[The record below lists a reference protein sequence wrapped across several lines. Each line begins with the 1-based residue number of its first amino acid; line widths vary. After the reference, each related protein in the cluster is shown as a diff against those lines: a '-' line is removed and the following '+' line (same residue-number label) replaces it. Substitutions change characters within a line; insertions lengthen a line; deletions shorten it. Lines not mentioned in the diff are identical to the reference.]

1 MDGET
6 LMERL
11 RKSWG
16 LASAQLESATSLSP
30 KTVQAILYG
39 IIVLIALFRLATISV
54 PSLEWTS
61 WKEIDYLMISRNFWQ
76 NGFNPLQPEV
86 TWPAEPPRVTEMEL
100 PLVPYTSALLYQ
112 LFGYSALT
120 ARAVTLFAWLLMIVY
135 VFKIARREFNPFI
148 GLLSALAAGVLP
160 LYHPFSRLLFT
171 EPTMI
176 AMSVVS
182 IYYMAEWADNP
193 NRRNWI
199 LAILSLSL
207 TFSLKLET
215 LYLLLPLTW
224 IVFRKHRFNLGQYW
238 KFALLIAASLVL
250 PVIWYAYAYYL
261 ETIGAHLFGIFK
273 GHNKSQF
280 TTLLLD
286 LRWYRTMAG
295 RVINGITGGFYGF
308 GLFGLGFLYL
318 LFNRKGSLVF
328 AYFLAVAAYF
338 GLIAEGQIDSP
349 YRQMPI
355 IPVMSIFVAFG
366 AQTLTIALLAA
377 YDQLKGLTSTSRTL
391 SRLTLTASFLLVLL
405 IPFQRLDKVLM
416 ADSPGHPD
424 RWKLAQQI
432 KQTADPNSK
441 LVVVGEYSK
450 HVGGY
455 DLSPVLF
462 YYSDLQGW
470 SLTSDQW
477 SAERVE
483 ELRAKGATHLVFVLP
498 YGYPYDF
505 IYLPEKPVEPFI
517 EEMRAK
523 YPVLYEYNDQLV
535 LDLR

>member
-1 MDGET
+1 
-6 LMERL
+6 MEKL
-11 RKSWG
+11 KKSLG
-16 LASAQLESATSLSP
+16 LAFAQLESIITSLSP
-30 KTVQAILYG
+30 KTVRTLLLVIVIGIAI
-39 IIVLIALFRLATISV
+39 FRLATISV

-61 WKEIDYLMISRNFWQ
+61 WKEIDYLAISQNFWQ
-76 NGFNPLQPEV
+76 HGFNILKPEV

-120 ARAVTLFAWLLMIVY
+120 ARAITLFSALLMIIY
-135 VFKIARREFNPFI
+135 VFKLARREFNPFI

-176 AMSVVS
+176 AMSVAS
-182 IYYMAEWADNP
+182 IYYVAEWADNP

-199 LAILSLSL
+199 LAILSLTL

-224 IVFRKHRFNLGQYW
+224 IVFRKYQFKIGQYW
-238 KFALLIAASLVL
+238 KFALLILTSMIL
-250 PVIWYAYAYYL
+250 PVIWYSYAYYL
-261 ETIGAHLFGIFK
+261 ESVGAHLFGIFK
-273 GHNKSQF
+273 GHDKSQF

-286 LRWYRTMAG
+286 FRWYRTMAG
-295 RVINGITGGFYGF
+295 RVINGITGGLYGF
-308 GLFGLGFLYL
+308 GLFGLGL
-318 LFNRKGSLVF
+318 LFLLWKRKGSLIF
-328 AYFLAVAAYF
+328 AYFLAVVIYF
-338 GLIAEGQIDSP
+338 GLIAEGQIDAP
-349 YRQMPI
+349 YRQLPI

-366 AQTLTIALLAA
+366 AQALVILVMTFIDLIRKSETSLKTISAWTLA
-377 YDQLKGLTSTSRTL
+377 
-391 SRLTLTASFLLVLL
+391 ASFLLILL
-405 IPFQRLDKVLM
+405 IPFQRLDEVLM
-416 ADSPGHPD
+416 PDVPAHAD
-424 RWKLAQQI
+424 RWDLAQHI
-432 KQTADPNSK
+432 KETADADSK

-470 SLTSDQW
+470 SLTPENW
-477 SAERVE
+477 TAAHIE
-483 ELRAKGATHLVFVLP
+483 ELRNKGATHLAFILP

-505 IYLPEKPVEPFI
+505 IYLPEEPVDPFI
-517 EEMRAK
+517 QEMRSK
-523 YPVLYEYNDQLV
+523 YPVLYEYQDQLV

>member
-1 MDGET
+1 
-6 LMERL
+6 MERI
-11 RKSWG
+11 RKSWK
-16 LASAQLESATSLSP
+16 LAAARLETATSLSP
-30 KTVQAILYG
+30 KTAQAILIVIVIG
-39 IIVLIALFRLATISV
+39 IAVFRLATVSV

-61 WKEIDYLMISRNFWQ
+61 WKEIDYLMISGNYWK
-76 NGFNPLQPEV
+76 NGFNFLQPEV
-86 TWPAEPPRVTEMEL
+86 SWPAEPPRVTEMEL
-100 PLVPYTSALLYQ
+100 PLVPYSTALLYQ
-112 LFGYSALT
+112 LFGYSPFT
-120 ARAVTLFAWLLMIVY
+120 ARAVTLLASLLMVVY
-135 VFKIARREFNPFI
+135 VYKLARREFNPFI

-193 NRRNWI
+193 GRRNWI

-224 IVFRKHRFNLGQYW
+224 IVFRKHQFKLGQYRGYI
-238 KFALLIAASLVL
+238 LLILTSMIL
-250 PVIWYAYAYYL
+250 PVVWYAYAYYL

-273 GHNKSQF
+273 GHDKSQF

-295 RVINGITGGFYGF
+295 RIINGITGGFYGF
-308 GLFGLGFLYL
+308 GLFGLGFLFL
-318 LFNRKGSLVF
+318 LLNRKGSLVF
-328 AYFLAVAAYF
+328 AYFLAVAIYF
-338 GLIAEGQIDSP
+338 GLIAEGNIDAP

-355 IPVMSIFVAFG
+355 IPSMSIFIAFG
-366 AQTLTIALLAA
+366 AQASITALLVL
-377 YDQLKGLTSTSRTL
+377 YDRFRSLTSTGKTFSL
-391 SRLTLTASFLLVLL
+391 LTLTASFLLVTL
-405 IPFQRLDKVLM
+405 IPFQRLDEALT
-416 ADSPGHPD
+416 ADFPAHSD
-424 RWKLAQQI
+424 RWDLAQQI
-432 KQTADPNSK
+432 KKTADADSK
-441 LVVVGEYSK
+441 LVVIGEYSK

-470 SLTSDQW
+470 SLTP
-477 SAERVE
+477 ERWNAATID
-483 ELRAKGATHLVFVLP
+483 ELRGKGATHLVFILP

-505 IYLPEKPVEPFI
+505 IYLPEEPVDPFLQ
-517 EEMRAK
+517 EMRAK
-523 YPVLYEYNDQLV
+523 YPLLYEYNDQVV

>member
-1 MDGET
+1 M

-11 RKSWG
+11 KKSWR
-16 LASAQLESATSLSP
+16 LASAQLEAATALSP
-30 KTVQAILYG
+30 KTVQAILVG
-39 IIVLIALFRLATISV
+39 IVLLIAVFRLATISV

-61 WKEIDYLMISRNFWQ
+61 WKEIDYLTISRNFWQ
-76 NGFNPLQPEV
+76 NGFNILQPEV

-112 LFGYSALT
+112 LFGYNAFT
-120 ARAVTLFAWLLMIVY
+120 ARAITLFASLLMIVY
-135 VFKIARREFNPFI
+135 VFKLARREFNPFI

-199 LAILSLSL
+199 LTILSLSL

-224 IVFRKHRFNLGQYW
+224 IVFRKHQFKLGQYW
-238 KFALLIAASLVL
+238 KFALLIAASLIL

-261 ETIGAHLFGIFK
+261 ESIGAHLFGIFK
-273 GHNKSQF
+273 GHDKSQF

-286 LRWYRTMAG
+286 FRWYRTMAG

-308 GLFGLGFLYL
+308 GLFGLGFLFL
-318 LFNRKGSLVF
+318 LLNRKGSLVF
-328 AYFLAVAAYF
+328 AYFLAVIAYF
-338 GLIAEGQIDSP
+338 GLIAEGQIDAP

-366 AQTLTIALLAA
+366 AQTLMTVLLAA
-377 YDQLKGLTSTSRTL
+377 YDQLKGLAATGKTV
-391 SRLTLTASFLLVLL
+391 SRLTLATSFLLLIL
-405 IPFQRLDKVLM
+405 IPFQRIDEVLT
-416 ADSPGHPD
+416 ADTPGHPD
-424 RWKLAQQI
+424 RWDLAQQI
-432 KQTADPNSK
+432 KQTVGPDSK
-441 LVVVGEYSK
+441 LAVVGEYSK

-470 SLTSDQW
+470 SLTPEKWTADYIE
-477 SAERVE
+477 A
-483 ELRAKGATHLVFVLP
+483 LRAKGATHLVFILP

-505 IYLPEKPVEPFI
+505 IYLPEEPVDPFI
-517 EEMRAK
+517 QEMRVK

>member
-1 MDGET
+1 
-6 LMERL
+6 MERL
-11 RKSWG
+11 KKSWS
-16 LASAQLESATSLSP
+16 LAAAQMETLTALSP
-30 KTVQAILYG
+30 KTAQFILYV
-39 IIVLIALFRLATISV
+39 IVIVIAVFRLMTINV

-61 WKEIDYLMISRNFWQ
+61 WKEIDYLTISQNFWQ
-76 NGFNPLQPEV
+76 NGFNFLQPEV

-112 LFGYSALT
+112 IFGYGPLT
-120 ARAVTLFAWLLMIVY
+120 ARAITLIASLLMIVY
-135 VFKIARREFNPFI
+135 VYKLARREFSPFI

-182 IYYMAEWADNP
+182 IYYMTEWVDNP
-193 NRRNWI
+193 DRRNWV

-224 IVFRKHRFNLGQYW
+224 IVFRKHQFKLGQYW
-238 KFALLIAASLVL
+238 KYILLILLSLTL

-261 ETIGAHLFGIFK
+261 ETTGAHLFGIFM
-273 GHNKSQF
+273 GHDKSQF

-308 GLFGLGFLYL
+308 GLFGLGFVFL
-318 LFNRKGSLVF
+318 LWNRKGSLVF
-328 AYFLAVAAYF
+328 AYFLAVAIYF
-338 GLIAEGQIDSP
+338 GLIAEGQIDAP

-355 IPVMSIFVAFG
+355 IPAVSIFVAFG
-366 AQTLTIALLAA
+366 AQTLVILSMAFFDYIRKSAPSPKPVSLWTLA
-377 YDQLKGLTSTSRTL
+377 
-391 SRLTLTASFLLVLL
+391 ASFLIVLL
-405 IPFQRLDKVLM
+405 IPFQRLDDVLM
-416 ADSPGHPD
+416 ADFPAHAD
-424 RWKLAQQI
+424 RWDLAQEI
-432 KQTADPNSK
+432 KKTVDPNSK

-455 DLSPVLF
+455 DLGPVLF

-470 SLTSDQW
+470 SLTPEKW
-477 SAERVE
+477 TAGYVE
-483 ELRAKGATHLVFVLP
+483 ELRSKGATHLVFILP

-505 IYLPEKPVEPFI
+505 IYLPEEPVEPFI
-517 EEMRAK
+517 QEMRAK
-523 YPVLYEYNDQLV
+523 YPVLYEYQDRLV

>member
-1 MDGET
+1 MN
-6 LMERL
+6 RL
-11 RKSWG
+11 KKSWG
-16 LASAQLESATSLSP
+16 NAVAQMDAITALSP
-30 KTVQAILYG
+30 KTIQVILIV
-39 IIVLIALFRLATISV
+39 IIAVIAVFRLATINT

-61 WKEIDYLMISRNFWQ
+61 WKEIDYLTISQNFWQ
-76 NGFNPLQPEV
+76 QGFNFLQPEV

-112 LFGYSALT
+112 IFGYGAWS
-120 ARAVTLFAWLLMIVY
+120 ARAVTLFASLLMIVY
-135 VFKIARREFNPFI
+135 VYKLARREFNPFI

-182 IYYMAEWADNP
+182 IFYMAEWVDNP
-193 NRRNWI
+193 DRRNWI

-224 IVFRKHRFNLGQYW
+224 LVFRKHQFKIGQYW
-238 KFALLIAASLVL
+238 KYILLILASLII

-261 ETIGAHLFGIFK
+261 ETTGAHLFGIFK
-273 GHNKSQF
+273 GHDKSQF

-295 RVINGITGGFYGF
+295 RVINGITGGPYGF
-308 GLFGLGFLYL
+308 GLFGLGFLFL
-318 LFNRKGSLVF
+318 LLNRKGSLIF
-328 AYFLAVAAYF
+328 AYFLAVAIYF
-338 GLIAEGQIDSP
+338 GLIAEGQIDAP

-355 IPVMSIFVAFG
+355 IPSMSIFVAFG
-366 AQTLTIALLAA
+366 AQAIIIFIMAFFDWIKMSVPTGKNLA
-377 YDQLKGLTSTSRTL
+377 
-391 SRLTLTASFLLVLL
+391 RLTLSASFLLVVL
-405 IPFQRLDKVLM
+405 IPFQRLDEVLTGDFP
-416 ADSPGHPD
+416 AHGD
-424 RWKLAQQI
+424 RWELAQEI
-432 KQTADPNSK
+432 KKTAGPDSK

-462 YYSDLQGW
+462 YYCDLQGW
-470 SLTSDQW
+470 SLTPENWND
-477 SAERVE
+477 AHIE
-483 ELRAKGATHLVFVLP
+483 ELRKKGATHLVFILP
-498 YGYPYDF
+498 YGWPYDF
-505 IYLPEKPVEPFI
+505 IYLPEEPVEPFI
-517 EEMRAK
+517 QEMKSK
-523 YPVLYEYNDQLV
+523 YPVMYEYQDQLV

>member
-1 MDGET
+1 MD
-6 LMERL
+6 
-11 RKSWG
+11 
-16 LASAQLESATSLSP
+16 AITSLSP
-30 KTVQAILYG
+30 KTIQTILLVIVVG
-39 IIVLIALFRLATISV
+39 IAVFRLMTISA

-61 WKEIDYLMISRNFWQ
+61 WKEIDYLTISQNYWK
-76 NGFNPLQPEV
+76 NGFNFLKPEV

-100 PLVPYTSALLYQ
+100 PLVPFTSAILYQ
-112 LFGYSALT
+112 LFGFGPFT
-120 ARAVTLFAWLLMIVY
+120 ARAVTFFASLLMVVY
-135 VFKIARREFNPFI
+135 VYKLAGREFNPFI

-193 NRRNWI
+193 SKRNWI
-199 LAILSLSL
+199 LAIVSLSL

-224 IVFRKHRFNLGQYW
+224 IVFQKYQFRIVQYW
-238 KFALLIAASLVL
+238 KFVSLILASMIL

-261 ETIGAHLFGIFK
+261 EMTGAHLFGIFI
-273 GHNKSQF
+273 GHDKSQF

-286 LRWYRTMAG
+286 FRWYRTMAG

-308 GLFGLGFLYL
+308 GLFGLGFLFL
-318 LFNRKGSLVF
+318 LLKRKGSLIF
-328 AYFLAVAAYF
+328 AYFIAVVIYF
-338 GLIAEGQIDSP
+338 GLVAEGNIDAP
-349 YRQMPI
+349 YRQLPI
-355 IPVMSIFVAFG
+355 IPSMSIFVAFG
-366 AQTLTIALLAA
+366 VQTLITGLLTFFDMIKSSATFGKSLSLA
-377 YDQLKGLTSTSRTL
+377 TL
-391 SRLTLTASFLLVLL
+391 SASFLLVLL
-405 IPFQRLDKVLM
+405 IPFQRLDEVLM
-416 ADSPGHPD
+416 PDAPAHAD
-424 RWKLAQQI
+424 RWELAQEI
-432 KQTADPNSK
+432 KNNTDANSK

-470 SLTSDQW
+470 SITPDQW
-477 SAERVE
+477 TQDHID
-483 ELRAKGATHLVFVLP
+483 ELIEKGATHLVFILP

-505 IYLPEKPVEPFI
+505 IYLPEVPVDPFI
-517 EEMRAK
+517 QEMRSK
-523 YPVLYEYNDQLV
+523 YPVVYEYQDQLV